1 MFWLVLVIVLLIG
14 ILIGLLLAR
23 LRQPPPSSPP
33 PPPPG
38 PQPQIPDNFD
48 PSSLSS
54 TISVRLAGTPAN
66 GSALTTPVGN
76 QVIWVDSGDEVLV
89 HLDSLQSRIL
99 DRLVVISI
107 DLESDQSGRT
117 PLIVSF
123 ALGNATDP
131 AGLVAV
137 TDQYP
142 RGDGSM
148 AARWGEAVQAAL
160 WSTLLG
166 IAQDHAA
173 ERGKAPSG
181 ISAAPGVLTLHAGD
195 PIGAQA

>member
-1 MFWLVLVIVLLIG
+1 MFWLVLIIVLLIG
-14 ILIGLLLAR
+14 LVLAR
-23 LRQPPPSSPP
+23 LRQPPPPP
-33 PPPPG
+33 PPPTPG
-38 PQPQIPDNFD
+38 PQSAIPDNFD
-48 PSSLSS
+48 PALLSS
-54 TISVRLAGTPAN
+54 TISVRLAGTPAD
-66 GSALTTPVGN
+66 GSLLTTSIGN

-89 HLDSLQSRIL
+89 HLDSIQTRIL
-99 DRLVVISI
+99 DRVVLISI

-123 ALGNATDP
+123 AIGNAIDP

-137 TDQYP
+137 TDEYP
-142 RGDGSM
+142 RGDGSL

-166 IAQDHAA
+166 LAQDHAT
-173 ERGKAPSG
+173 ERGKAPAG
-181 ISAAPGVLTLHAGD
+181 ISAAPGVLTLHAGN